1 MQEVING
8 NMQMK
13 TYNLNNHILEFDE
26 NSHIY
31 IVDGL
36 IVPCVTDILSRK
48 YKDYDGVSQ
57 ETLKRASDLGTK
69 LHKAIEIYEKKGIT
83 NNSEEFKNY
92 LFLKKHYKIENIDN
106 EVPIIY
112 EENGK
117 VLFAGTLD
125 QIYKIDNKLGIN
137 DFKRVSAPNKEKI
150 ALQVN
155 LYKIGYEQ
163 TYHKSIEIL
172 SFMHLREEK
181 RKFYKLPVNE
191 EMAMKLV
198 KEYLEMEND
207 RKEEED
213 V

>member
-1 MQEVING
+1 MLVVING
-8 NMQMK
+8 DMRMK

-36 IVPCVTDILSRK
+36 VVPCVTDILSRR
-48 YKDYDGVSQ
+48 YKDYVGVSQ
-57 ETLKRASDLGTK
+57 ETLKKAADLGTE

-112 EENGK
+112 EKNGK

-163 TYHKSIEIL
+163 TYHKNIEIL
-172 SFMHLREEK
+172 SFMHLRKEK

-198 KEYLEMEND
+198 KEYI
-207 RKEEED
+207 KECS
-213 V
+213 

>member
-1 MQEVING
+1 MLVVING
-8 NMQMK
+8 DMRMK

-26 NSHIY
+26 DLHIY

-36 IVPCVTDILSRK
+36 VVPCVTDILSRR
-48 YKDYDGVSQ
+48 YKDYVGVSQ
-57 ETLKRASDLGTK
+57 ETLKKAADLGTE

-106 EVPIIY
+106 EVPIMY
-112 EENGK
+112 EKNGK

-163 TYHKSIEIL
+163 TYHKNIEIL
-172 SFMHLREEK
+172 SFMHLRKEK

-191 EMAMKLV
+191 KMAMELV
-198 KEYLEMEND
+198 KEYLEVKND
-207 RKEEED
+207 TK
-213 V
+213 

>member
-1 MQEVING
+1 MEKEKVQAVING
-8 NMQMK
+8 YMQMK

-57 ETLKRASDLGTK
+57 ETLKRAANLGTK

-155 LYKIGYEQ
+155 LYKIG
-163 TYHKSIEIL
+163 
-172 SFMHLREEK
+172 
-181 RKFYKLPVNE
+181 
-191 EMAMKLV
+191 
-198 KEYLEMEND
+198 
-207 RKEEED
+207 
-213 V
+213 

>member
-1 MQEVING
+1 MLVVING
-8 NMQMK
+8 DMRMK

-26 NSHIY
+26 DSHIY

-36 IVPCVTDILSRK
+36 VVPCVTDILSRR
-48 YKDYDGVSQ
+48 YKDYVGVSQ
-57 ETLKRASDLGTK
+57 ETLKKAADLGTE

-112 EENGK
+112 EKNGK

-163 TYHKSIEIL
+163 TYHKNIEIL
-172 SFMHLREEK
+172 SFMHLRKEK

-198 KEYLEMEND
+198 KEYLEE
-207 RKEEED
+207 K
-213 V
+213 

>member
-1 MQEVING
+1 MQAVING
-8 NMQMK
+8 YMQMK

-57 ETLKRASDLGTK
+57 ETLKRAANLGTK

-163 TYHKSIEIL
+163 TYHKNIEIL

-198 KEYLEMEND
+198 KEYLEIE
-207 RKEEED
+207 RKEEKD

>member
-1 MQEVING
+1 MEKEKAQAVING
-8 NMQMK
+8 HMQMK

-57 ETLKRASDLGTK
+57 ETLKRAANLGTK

-198 KEYLEMEND
+198 KEYLEGQND
-207 RKEEED
+207 TK
-213 V
+213 

>member
-1 MQEVING
+1 MQAVING
-8 NMQMK
+8 YMQMK
-13 TYNLNNHILEFDE
+13 TYNLNNHILEFNE

-57 ETLKRASDLGTK
+57 ETLKRAANLGTK

-163 TYHKSIEIL
+163 TYHKNIEIL

-198 KEYLEMEND
+198 KEYLEIE
-207 RKEEED
+207 RKEEKD

>member
-1 MQEVING
+1 MQAVING
-8 NMQMK
+8 YMQMK

-57 ETLKRASDLGTK
+57 ETLKRAANLGTK

-125 QIYKIDNKLGIN
+125 QIYRIDNKLGIN

-163 TYHKSIEIL
+163 TYHKNIEIL

-198 KEYLEMEND
+198 KEYLEMRND

>member
-1 MQEVING
+1 MQAVTNG

-48 YKDYDGVSQ
+48 YKDYAGVSQ
-57 ETLKRASDLGTK
+57 ETLKRAANLGTK

-137 DFKRVSAPNKEKI
+137 DFKRVSVPNKEKI

-198 KEYLEMEND
+198 KEYLEIE
-207 RKEEED
+207 RKEEKD

>member
-1 MQEVING
+1 MQAVTNG
-8 NMQMK
+8 YMQMK

-57 ETLKRASDLGTK
+57 ETLKRAANLGTK

-163 TYHKSIEIL
+163 TYHKNIEIL

-198 KEYLEMEND
+198 KEYLEIK
-207 RKEEED
+207 RKEEKE
-213 V
+213 VYI

>member
-8 NMQMK
+8 YMQMK

-191 EMAMKLV
+191 EMAMTLV
-198 KEYLEMEND
+198 KEYLEMIND
-207 RKEEED
+207 RKQEED

>member
-1 MQEVING
+1 MQAVING

-57 ETLKRASDLGTK
+57 ETLKRASYLGTK

-163 TYHKSIEIL
+163 TYHKNIEIL

-191 EMAMKLV
+191 EMAIKLV